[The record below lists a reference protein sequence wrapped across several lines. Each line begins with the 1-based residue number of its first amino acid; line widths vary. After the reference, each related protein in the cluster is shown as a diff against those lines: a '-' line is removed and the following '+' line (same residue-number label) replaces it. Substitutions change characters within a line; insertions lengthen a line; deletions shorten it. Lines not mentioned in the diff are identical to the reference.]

1 VDSIYFIEFKVDN
14 KFIEFLND
22 IELPYPKKLTDNLIF
37 LTRNRNFVTLVRT
50 ELKVRRLSR
59 VAAYQKKQTE
69 LMSLGNIKK
78 KVLKTLST
86 VSVFGDK
93 PVDFLRMHHP
103 TIVE

>member
-86 VSVFGDK
+86 VSVFGAQ